1 MSKRAVVALD
11 VGGTDVGAACISQ
24 DRALIGEVLESASPS
39 PGTKEE
45 IVAELARAIAAARA
59 QAGDF
64 TVTGCAIAI
73 PAPFDYAAGVSH
85 MEHKFR
91 AINGLSLG
99 RLLQEL
105 SGLPT
110 SFLNDADAFGLG
122 VSCRQLPEVKRLV
135 ALTIGTGLG
144 AGFVADG
151 RIATD
156 PDTVPP
162 GGEVWDLPYAG
173 GIIEDYVSGRAVVA
187 AYQRLSAG
195 ARPEAG
201 EQPSAGPATAG
212 TAKDVADLAS
222 RGNAAA
228 VQAYQAMGAALGHGL
243 APVLLRF
250 RPEALVI
257 GGKVAGSLPIFGP
270 AVSEAL
276 AADGLP
282 DLPVIPAADGNL
294 ALWGAAEHL
303 LTR

>member
-11 VGGTDVGAACISQ
+11 VGGTDVDAACISQ

-45 IVAELARAIAAARA
+45 IVAELARAIAAARD

-73 PAPFDYAAGVSH
+73 PAPFDYAAGVSR

-99 RLLQEL
+99 RLLQEV

-110 SFLNDADAFGLG
+110 SFLNDGDAFGLG
-122 VSCRQLPEVKRLV
+122 VSWRQLPEVKRLV

-173 GIIEDYVSGRAVVA
+173 GIIEDHVSGRAVVA

-195 ARPEAG
+195 T
-201 EQPSAGPATAG
+201 ATAG

-257 GGKVAGSLPIFGP
+257 GGKIAGSLPIFGP